1 MTGALWLIATICFVL
16 AIYPVTL
23 YPLTLSFARKR
34 IPNRTS
40 PVDPRPTL
48 AICMSAYMEE
58 RTIVS
63 KIESLLA
70 MAKLY
75 GPARIYVYV
84 DGSSDRTAEL
94 LESYR
99 DRIEL
104 VVSEARSGKTAG
116 LNRLVELSTEEMLTF
131 TDANV
136 NAPPD
141 SLVTL
146 LQRFTDPMV
155 AAVSARLIFANN
167 SESGTSGSTALYW
180 DMEETVKRM
189 ESDTI
194 GLVGVDG
201 ALFMIRRSAYVA
213 APNELID
220 DLYVSLMVTLN
231 GGLVVSEG
239 SVLVEERNASRWQ
252 EEFQRKRR
260 IACQAINVH
269 RTLWPRLRKL
279 PTGQLYGYLAHRVLK
294 WIAPFNIALSAL
306 LFWVG
311 FALWVGFAPAMSLVM
326 AGLAIVLALSA
337 AGLRYARGV
346 LSAVTSLIGVGLGV
360 LDSVALGRTYT
371 TWTPAPSIRV

>member
-16 AIYPVTL
+16 AVYPVTL

-34 IPNRTS
+34 IVRRTAS
-40 PVDPRPTL
+40 INPRPSL

-70 MAKLY
+70 MANVY

-84 DGSSDRTAEL
+84 DGSSDRTAEF
-94 LESYR
+94 LEPYR

-104 VVSEARSGKTAG
+104 VVSKDRNGKTAG
-116 LNRLVELSTEEMLTF
+116 MNTLVSLSTEDMLTF

-136 NAPPD
+136 NAPAD
-141 SLVTL
+141 ALVTL
-146 LQRFTDPMV
+146 LQRFSDPTV

-189 ESDTI
+189 ESDSI
-194 GLVGVDG
+194 GLIGVDG

-213 APNELID
+213 APNDLID

-231 GGLVVSEG
+231 GGVVVSEG
-239 SVLVEERNASRWQ
+239 SVVVEERNASRWQ

-269 RTLWPRLRKL
+269 RNLWPRLRKL
-279 PTGQLYGYLAHRVLK
+279 PAGQLYGYIAHRVLK
-294 WIAPFNIALSAL
+294 WIAPFNVALSAMF
-306 LFWVG
+306 FWAG
-311 FALWVGFAPAMSLVM
+311 FALWVGFAPAMGLVM
-326 AGLAIVLALSA
+326 AGLAIVLGLSA
-337 AGLRYARGV
+337 AGLRLASGA
-346 LSAVTSLIGVGLGV
+346 LSAMTSLFGVGLGV
-360 LDSVALGRTYT
+360 LESLALGRTYT
-371 TWTPAPSIRV
+371 IWTPASSIRA